1 MDPSRPQPW
10 AKTDPDSGSPALT
23 VRDHCLI
30 VGSVAEAILARLAP
44 DAAGLAPPGTAT
56 IAALHD
62 IGKISPG
69 FQRKCPLVA
78 QRYPAIPRAEDN
90 HAKLGQGW
98 IESLEQLRDS
108 DRRSPAWALALG
120 AHHGR
125 YVPQAGAELI
135 RYFREEVRAYPEIGE
150 LREALLD
157 ELSNC
162 FGPLSTE
169 PVGRHSA
176 ALHWLTGLVTFADW
190 VGSNTDWFPLL
201 GSGELRDVW
210 TPDEA
215 RHAAEKA
222 VGELGW
228 HRSAVTAQLGF
239 GDLFAPLSNGES
251 LSPRPLQSV
260 LIAAADRPGL
270 YIVEAPM
277 GMGKTEAAL
286 AAAYRRW
293 NEGGERGLYF
303 ALPTQLT
310 SNRIHNRI
318 VEFLDKIV
326 ADADSVQALVHGNAW
341 LFPDRIRA
349 LKPTHGRA
357 EGDATDAHAWFASGR
372 RALLAPFGT
381 GTIDQALMA
390 VMAAKHSALRLF
402 ALAGK
407 AVVIDEVHS
416 YDPYTSALVDQLV
429 KHLLDVG
436 CSVFVLSA
444 TLTARRRSELVTAA
458 GATLPGEM
466 PDDYPLITRVVRG
479 ETLAE
484 PIRVVGES
492 PVPVAVRLERRLPDA
507 ASTREEI
514 ADAAEAG
521 ACVLVIR
528 NTVKS
533 AQETY
538 RHLKS
543 LVRERSGIEIGLLHS
558 RFTFLDRL
566 CDETKWMKK
575 LGRDGRERPKRG
587 AILVATQVVEQS
599 VDIDADLLVTD
610 LAPVD
615 LGIQR
620 LGRLHRHAR
629 GWRPSGFEQ
638 PRCLILVPEVDWS
651 GDEKSI
657 KSALGPSAWVYPPFA
672 LYQAERLLANRESVV
687 LPTGIRAL
695 LEASDV
701 EPQNLPDGA
710 QRFAEE
716 LLVKHR
722 DMALSAARQGWLD
735 AATLPDT
742 EGTKTRWGAQRSGLV
757 VLLAKAP
764 IERGGRTTV
773 VLADG
778 TRYDVRP
785 GEFCYPLAKSLHEN
799 AIRVPRYL
807 VGGSVDGQSPWLRNH
822 IEDAVAMV
830 RSVDSLALVPLGAE
844 SATYEFIYSKELGLG
859 YTKSERIPLPF
870 EPEEDFWY

>member
-1 MDPSRPQPW
+1 MQVSLLDCW
-10 AKTDPDSGSPALT
+10 AKTDRDSGLPALT

-30 VGSVAEAILARLAP
+30 VGSVAEAILSRLAP
-44 DAAGLAPPGTAT
+44 AAAGVAPSGASTV
-56 IAALHD
+56 AALHD

-69 FQRKCPLVA
+69 FQRKCALYVPL
-78 QRYPAIPRAEDN
+78 YPGIPRAEDN

-98 IESLEQLRDS
+98 IESLDKLHSS
-108 DRRSPAWALALG
+108 DRRSPAWALTVG

-125 YVPQAGAELI
+125 YVQQAGAELL
-135 RYFREEVRAYPEIGE
+135 RYFREESRVYPEIEGM
-150 LREALLD
+150 RQALLE
-157 ELSNC
+157 ELSTC
-162 FGPLSTE
+162 LGPLPSK
-169 PVGRHSA
+169 PLDRHSA

-190 VGSNTDWFPLL
+190 IGSNEEWFPLL
-201 GSGELRDVW
+201 ASGELRDVW
-210 TPDEA
+210 TPVSA
-215 RHAAEKA
+215 RDAAEKA

-228 HRSAVTAQLGF
+228 HRSAVKPGLGF
-239 GDLFAPLSNGES
+239 AALFALLPNGTA

-260 LIAAADRPGL
+260 LIDSADRPGL

-318 VEFLDKIV
+318 AEFLDRVV

-341 LFPDRIRA
+341 LFPDRIRP
-349 LKPTHGRA
+349 LQPTHARA
-357 EGDATDAHAWFASGR
+357 KSDATDAHAWFASGR

-402 ALAGK
+402 ALSGK

-444 TLTARRRSELVTAA
+444 TLTARRRQELVEAA
-458 GATLPGEM
+458 GAKLPPEM
-466 PDDYPLITRVVRG
+466 PDDYPLVTRVVRG
-479 ETLAE
+479 EALAD
-484 PIRVVGES
+484 PIRIVGEN
-492 PVPVAVRLERRLPDA
+492 PVPVEVEIERRQPEAD
-507 ASTREEI
+507 STWQEI

-538 RHLKS
+538 RHVKS
-543 LVRERSGIEIGLLHS
+543 LVRDGAGIETGLLHS
-558 RFTFLDRL
+558 RFTFLDRQSKEA
-566 CDETKWMKK
+566 DWMQK
-575 LGRDGRERPKRG
+575 LGRDGTSRPRRG

-615 LGIQR
+615 LLIQR
-620 LGRLHRHAR
+620 LGRLHRHKRGRRPGGFAR
-629 GWRPSGFEQ
+629 PQCRI
-638 PRCLILVPEVDWS
+638 LIPEVDWA
-651 GDEKSI
+651 GDDKSI
-657 KSALGPSAWVYPPFA
+657 RSTLGPSAWVYPPFS
-672 LYQAERLLANRESVV
+672 LYQAERLLADRETVV
-687 LPTGIRAL
+687 LPTGIRGL
-695 LEASDV
+695 LEASDAV
-701 EPQNLPDGA
+701 PENLPEGA
-710 QRFAEE
+710 RTFADS

-764 IERGGRTTV
+764 VERDGSVTV

-778 TRYDVRP
+778 RRHDVRP
-785 GEFCYPLAKSLHEN
+785 GEFSYPLAKSVHEN
-799 AIRVPRYL
+799 AVRVPWYL
-807 VGGSVDGQSPWLRNH
+807 VGASVAGQSPWLRNH
-822 IEDAVAMV
+822 IENAVAMV
-830 RSVDSLALVPLGAE
+830 KSGDSFEILPLGSEGAR
-844 SATYEFIYSKELGLG
+844 YEFIYSPDIGLKG
-859 YTKSERIPLPF
+859 ERSAQAEIA
-870 EPEEDFWY
+870 EIYEDDWF